1 MEQVTIL
8 GAGISGLS
16 ASFHIGHERCQIY
29 EAKPHYGG
37 HIFSFTR
44 DGFTWDDGPHVL
56 FTDSEYVKQV
66 FAEGVGGEFEER
78 APEVTNYYQGH
89 WIDHRRNRTFT
100 RFLSRC
106 GPSAWRA
113 FWRPAPES

>member
-16 ASFHIGHERCQIY
+16 ASFHIGHERSQVY

-37 HIFSFTR
+37 HIFSFVR

-66 FAEGVGGEFEER
+66 FAEGR
-78 APEVTNYYQGH
+78 KIRDADRKQAQA
-89 WIDHRRNRTFT
+89 RNGKKRQ
-100 RFLSRC
+100 
-106 GPSAWRA
+106 A
-113 FWRPAPES
+113 

>member
-56 FTDSEYVKQV
+56 FTDS
-66 FAEGVGGEFEER
+66 
-78 APEVTNYYQGH
+78 
-89 WIDHRRNRTFT
+89 
-100 RFLSRC
+100 
-106 GPSAWRA
+106 
-113 FWRPAPES
+113 